1 MKSLHAISFHLTL
14 FTSSVK
20 SISVRNNRINSW
32 NAFSLLAKQAY
43 GVPWQFQ
50 VWSTSKERLLLTLY
64 WLLLTLYW
72 LLLTLYW
79 LLLTL
84 YWLLLTLY
92 WLLLTL
98 FGLLAFPKVTSFYFN
113 LPQFTLI
120 NTNFKLRYFL
130 ISAFH
135 WFTSIC
141 PSVSTKGFN
150 HHLFLSTFTFPHM
163 LPIIHPTQNPPFTN
177 GMGN

>member
-1 MKSLHAISFHLTL
+1 MDENCTDLRTKFHTINSATLRGSDIKCNTIEKFTFYISLHLTL
-14 FTSSVK
+14 ILALSVR

-50 VWSTSKERLLLTLY
+50 AWSTSKERLLLTLY

-98 FGLLAFPKVTSFYFN
+98 FGLLLVYLN
-113 LPQFTLI
+113 LL
-120 NTNFKLRYFL
+120 
-130 ISAFH
+130 
-135 WFTSIC
+135 
-141 PSVSTKGFN
+141 
-150 HHLFLSTFTFPHM
+150 
-163 LPIIHPTQNPPFTN
+163 
-177 GMGN
+177 